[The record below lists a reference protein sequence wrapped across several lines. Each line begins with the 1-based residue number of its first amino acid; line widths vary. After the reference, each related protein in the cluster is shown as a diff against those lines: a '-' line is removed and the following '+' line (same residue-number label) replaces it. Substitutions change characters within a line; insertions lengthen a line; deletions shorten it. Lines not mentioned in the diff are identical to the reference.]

1 MSDYIEVPY
10 RMKMVEDKV
19 EGGFVVSYPDLPG
32 CTTSGKTIVSAIE
45 NAIDAKRAWID
56 PTLEVLNRR
65 FYRTGNRTLN

>member
-1 MSDYIEVPY
+1 
-10 RMKMVEDKV
+10 MKMVEDKV

-56 PTLEVLNRR
+56 PTLEEEIEIDEPIVL
-65 FYRTGNRTLN
+65 

>member
-45 NAIDAKRAWID
+45 NAIDAKRTWID
-56 PTLEVLNRR
+56 PTLEEEIEIDEPIVL
-65 FYRTGNRTLN
+65 